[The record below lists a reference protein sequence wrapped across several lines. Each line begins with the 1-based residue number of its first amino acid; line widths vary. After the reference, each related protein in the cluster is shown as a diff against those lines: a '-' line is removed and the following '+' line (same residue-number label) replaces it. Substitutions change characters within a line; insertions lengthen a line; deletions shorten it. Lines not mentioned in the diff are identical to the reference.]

1 MGPSALLTTL
11 AVLAVGVF
19 VGWHLRQASGANSDL
34 KALRTRIPN
43 LRKVR
48 NRSGLT
54 IAVLGLFILL
64 VLRALVG

>member
-1 MGPSALLTTL
+1 MGAPAALITL
-11 AVLAVGVF
+11 AVMAVGVF
-19 VGWHLRQASGANSDL
+19 VGWSLRQASGANSDL

>member
-1 MGPSALLTTL
+1 MGPSTLLITL
-11 AVLAVGVF
+11 AVMAVGVF

-54 IAVLGLFILL
+54 IAVLGVFILL
-64 VLRALVG
+64 VLRILVR